1 MATSSSSADP
11 LATSESM
18 LADACAGAERAW
30 WRLVRNYS
38 SMIFNWAKYAQ
49 LQDADASDVLQEVL
63 FSVHRKLGDFR
74 HTTKARAF
82 RAWLWTITRRKI
94 IDVYRAKGTA
104 VMLSPEVWSLLQ
116 GSPPDDEKPA
126 PTPQQAAAHAKLH
139 RQLESIRAEFAT
151 HIWQAFWRTAV
162 DGETAPDVAAELGM
176 TANAVRVAKHR
187 VLSRLRAAQK
197 SNLDQ

>member
-1 MATSSSSADP
+1 MSISSSSADP
-11 LATSESM
+11 LATSDSL
-18 LADACAGAERAW
+18 LADACAGTERAW

-38 SMIFNWAKYAQ
+38 SMIFAWAKYAQ

-94 IDVYRAKGTA
+94 IDVYRTKGTA
-104 VMLSPEVWSLLQ
+104 VTLPPEVWNLLQ
-116 GSPPDDEKPA
+116 GSPPDDDKPA
-126 PTPQQAAAHAKLH
+126 VTPEQATARAELN
-139 RQLESIRAEFAT
+139 RQLESIRPEFAP

-162 DGETAPDVAAELGM
+162 DGETAPDVASELGM

-197 SNLDQ
+197 PNLDQ

>member
-1 MATSSSSADP
+1 
-11 LATSESM
+11 M

-38 SMIFNWAKYAQ
+38 SMIFNWAKFAQ

-74 HTTKARAF
+74 HTTKAKAF

-94 IDVYRAKGTA
+94 IDVYRSKGAT
-104 VMLSPEVWSLLQ
+104 VTLPPEVWNLLQ
-116 GSPPDDEKPA
+116 GSPPEKSG
-126 PTPQQAAAHAKLH
+126 TTAASEKLALRAGLL
-139 RQLESIRAEFAT
+139 RQLELIRAEFAP

-162 DGETAPDVAAELGM
+162 DGEAAPDVAEELGM

-187 VLSRLRAAQK
+187 VLARLRAQQ
-197 SNLDQ
+197 SSQGEG